1 MKYQMNMVLQIRVE
15 YQDNKWYQQ
24 MVVNIVVEQ
33 DQYKTIIISDIYLNN
48 NILI

>member
-1 MKYQMNMVLQIRVE
+1 MVLQIRVE

>member
-1 MKYQMNMVLQIRVE
+1 MNMVLQIRVE